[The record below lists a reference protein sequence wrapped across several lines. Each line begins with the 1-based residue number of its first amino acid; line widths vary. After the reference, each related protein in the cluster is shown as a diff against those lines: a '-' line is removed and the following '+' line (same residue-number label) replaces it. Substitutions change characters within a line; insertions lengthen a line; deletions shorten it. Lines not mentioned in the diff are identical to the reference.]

1 MSSITITMLG
11 LSGTGKTHACK
22 SLFRMM
28 ERENSDHKIF
38 LTADGNTYQEKS
50 ENTRLIRDYAPE
62 TRDRFTRSGT
72 EGVWELPLALC
83 VNYRKGLPNYP
94 ILKIPVLDYAGG
106 IVQTVARGIQED
118 EDYEAQQNAKKLLD
132 SILES
137 DVLMLL
143 ADANILSEN
152 PQPNASLNQIK
163 DSIGRNINDI
173 FINLVELYDSS
184 FISRQ
189 RTVILML
196 TKCDS
201 NLIDSSLLDND
212 YCGLMARAAT
222 VFKPI
227 LEVCRQYDWPFA
239 VVPTSA
245 CGNGN
250 SHTTR
255 LDFGRYT
262 SMLDPNAEMEPYG
275 FDIAFLYGLMS
286 ELHYRV
292 ENKIDNSATITH
304 TDNLNKKQKGMVEQ
318 ISKQEANEKWKL
330 YRELYQFLH
339 NHLDHLLQSTN
350 GMYVLDEKSTPFFSQ
365 ETEEIKGS
373 FFNKFLDMFSF

>member
-1 MSSITITMLG
+1 MSSITVTMLG

-28 ERENSDHKIF
+28 ERENSDHNVY
-38 LTADGNTYQEKS
+38 LTADGSTFQEKM
-50 ENTRLIRDYAPE
+50 ENTDSIRNYAPE

-83 VNYRKGLPNYP
+83 VNFRKNLPNYP

-132 SILES
+132 SILEA

-152 PQPNASLNQIK
+152 PDPNASLNQIR
-163 DSIGRNINDI
+163 DAIGQNINDI
-173 FINLVELYDSS
+173 FMNLVELYDSD

-201 NLIDSSLLDND
+201 NLIAEFLGKDD
-212 YCGLMARAAT
+212 YCGLIARATT

-250 SHTTR
+250 AHTTR
-255 LDFGRYT
+255 VEFGQYT
-262 SMLDPNAEMEPYG
+262 STLDPNMEMEPYG
-275 FDIAFLYGLMS
+275 FDIAFLYGLMA
-286 ELHYRV
+286 ELRYRID
-292 ENKIDNSATITH
+292 NKMDNSAATIDTSML
-304 TDNLNKKQKGMVEQ
+304 DKKQRQIVERENRKED
-318 ISKQEANEKWKL
+318 KQKFRL
-330 YRELYQFLH
+330 YQELYDFLH
-339 NHLDHLLQSTN
+339 EHLNALLDAPNSTCII
-350 GMYVLDEKSTPFFSQ
+350 DEKSTPFFAQ
-365 ETEEIKGS
+365 EIVPRKRS
-373 FFNKFLDMFSF
+373 FLETLIDSFSL